1 MRHRTHAIAGAAVL
15 ALLGGCSS
23 APPPTP
29 APPPATTVVPKVQ
42 RAEAAL
48 ASASGSL
55 VSGRVVLLPAVQGL
69 RITGTIGGLRPGRSY
84 GFHVHE
90 RGDCSA
96 VDASSAGAHFNP
108 TAAPHGRP
116 GAAPHHLGDMDNL
129 VADDEGVAQLDRVLP
144 GLSLGTGR
152 ADDILGKAIVVHA
165 DPDDYRSQPAGNSG
179 VRLACGVIR
188 AASR

>member
-1 MRHRTHAIAGAAVL
+1 M
-15 ALLGGCSS
+15 
-23 APPPTP
+23 
-29 APPPATTVVPKVQ
+29 
-42 RAEAAL
+42 
-48 ASASGSL
+48 
-55 VSGRVVLLPAVQGL
+55 
-69 RITGTIGGLRPGRSY
+69 
-84 GFHVHE
+84 HE